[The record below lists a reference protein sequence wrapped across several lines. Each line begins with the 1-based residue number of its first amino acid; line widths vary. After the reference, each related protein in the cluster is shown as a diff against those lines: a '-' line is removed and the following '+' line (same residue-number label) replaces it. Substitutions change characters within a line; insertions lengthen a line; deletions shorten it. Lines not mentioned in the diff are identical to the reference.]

1 MSKLVRFDW
10 AIKHLLRD
18 KANFGILEGFL
29 SAVIGE
35 EILVQEL
42 LESEGNQ
49 EHEKDKYNRVDLLVK
64 NQKDELIFIEV
75 QVEEQ
80 QDFFQRIGYGASKLI
95 AQYIQMGKP
104 YSDIKKVISVSI
116 AYFDLGVGMD
126 YVYHGS
132 TNFVGMKRKDKLALN
147 ETQKLLYGAKHVY
160 QLFAEY
166 YLLRVGMFDDHVGDD
181 LDEWVYML
189 KNDEVEP
196 DFQAK
201 HIQEAGE
208 RLRYM
213 SLNKQRRQ
221 EYEHYLENL
230 RYRASMEQ
238 TELYKVKQEG
248 IEEGMAQGVEKGM
261 VQGALQEKRNNARNA
276 LQTGLSIQQ
285 VSAITG
291 LSEDEIAE
299 LAEE

>member
-1 MSKLVRFDW
+1 MSQLVRFDW
-10 AIKHLLRD
+10 AIKHLLID
-18 KANFGILEGFL
+18 KANFDILEGFL

-42 LESEGNQ
+42 LKSEGRQ
-49 EHEKDKYNRVDLLVK
+49 EHEQANYNRLELLVK
-64 NQKDELIFIEV
+64 NQKDELLFIDI
-75 QVEEQ
+75 QTEEQ
-80 QDFFQRIGYGASKLI
+80 RDFLQRIGYDASKNI
-95 AQYIQMGKP
+95 IQYIQKGKP
-104 YSDIKKVISVSI
+104 YSTIKKMISVGI
-116 AYFDLGVGMD
+116 AYSDLGIGMD

-132 TNFVGMKRKDKLALN
+132 TNFIGLKHNDTLELN
-147 ETQKLLYGAKHVY
+147 EIQKLLYGAKHIY

-208 RLRYM
+208 RLQYM
-213 SLNKQRRQ
+213 SLNKQRRA
-221 EYEHYLENL
+221 EYDRYLENL

-238 TELYKVKQEG
+238 TFLYKV
-248 IEEGMAQGVEKGM
+248 EESRAQGIEKGM
-261 VQGALQEKRNNARNA
+261 AIAQGILQEKRSQARNA
-276 LQTGLSIQQ
+276 LQIGLSIEQI
-285 VSAITG
+285 SAITG
-291 LSEDEIAE
+291 LSEEDIAE
-299 LAEE
+299 LAEESQ